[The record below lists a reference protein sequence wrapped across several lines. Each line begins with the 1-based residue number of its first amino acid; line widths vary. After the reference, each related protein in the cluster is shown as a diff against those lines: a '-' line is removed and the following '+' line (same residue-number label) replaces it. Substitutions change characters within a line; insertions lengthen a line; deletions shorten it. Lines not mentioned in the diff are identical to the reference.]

1 MSSSDLIL
9 IISCGDLAQARQCG
23 FEKEGLRMKPRAPMP
38 VWRVSVEGLL
48 GWRICIRKPS
58 GFFPFLR
65 CYDCFGKNKNVA
77 SAGGLCLGTKWY
89 NFHWIFIL

>member
-23 FEKEGLRMKPRAPMP
+23 FEKEGLRMKPQAPMP

-48 GWRICIRKPS
+48 GWRGSASENRQ
-58 GFFPFLR
+58 GFSHF
-65 CYDCFGKNKNVA
+65 
-77 SAGGLCLGTKWY
+77 
-89 NFHWIFIL
+89 